1 MLAFKNVNS
10 DSKEEWSQALTTCRR
25 TIQKLADDLYPPN
38 DKIINGR
45 KLGKNQ
51 YINRLWF
58 FMDESIESDSDKK
71 LAKAHVDYIGNYL
84 ESIHNKTKKAFI
96 VKLQDMKR

>member
-38 DKIINGR
+38 DKIIMVENLVKINILIACGFSWM
-45 KLGKNQ
+45 NQ
-51 YINRLWF
+51 
-58 FMDESIESDSDKK
+58 
-71 LAKAHVDYIGNYL
+71 
-84 ESIHNKTKKAFI
+84 
-96 VKLQDMKR
+96 

>member
-1 MLAFKNVNS
+1 
-10 DSKEEWSQALTTCRR
+10 
-25 TIQKLADDLYPPN
+25 
-38 DKIINGR
+38 
-45 KLGKNQ
+45 
-51 YINRLWF
+51 
-58 FMDESIESDSDKK
+58 MDESIESDSDKK